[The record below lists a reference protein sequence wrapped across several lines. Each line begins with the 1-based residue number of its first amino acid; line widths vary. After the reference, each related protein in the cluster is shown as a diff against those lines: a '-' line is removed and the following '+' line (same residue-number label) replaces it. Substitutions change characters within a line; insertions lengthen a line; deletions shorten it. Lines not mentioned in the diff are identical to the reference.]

1 MTDSAKLPKIV
12 ILGTGGTI
20 VSSGDDPLM
29 LTGYRIKGLNVETLL
44 CAVPELQYFARI
56 EAHQIAN
63 IDSSSMTFS
72 IWLELGRAIEKAA
85 ADPDTAGIVV
95 THGTDT
101 MEETAWFTH
110 LTAKTQKPIVFTGAM
125 RPATALSADGP
136 LNLLNAVRIAAD
148 PKAAGR
154 GVLVAL
160 NDVILSARDAMKISP
175 TNAAAFGPNV
185 QGPLGLIAGAEIL
198 WLGRPE
204 RAFGSETPFSIPK
217 LAALEI
223 PRVDIVYSHADD
235 DGVMVRAA
243 CAAGARAIV
252 HAGTGNGSIHCC
264 TDEALADAADAGVL
278 IIRASR
284 VTTGAVTT
292 GLAEWQERGYVRPGR
307 SPRRKLA
314 CLHSLSL
321 PNTAKFSQLW
331 PKPFQILKF
340 SAALEFAA
348 VLRER
353 LIRRWFSLQPFAFND
368 EGEPLRAARC
378 LQNNLAV
385 LNGIKTRFNAGI
397 ALDGKCIAAVV
408 IKRQFG

>member
-1 MTDSAKLPKIV
+1 MPYALP
-12 ILGTGGTI
+12 
-20 VSSGDDPLM
+20 
-29 LTGYRIKGLNVETLL
+29 
-44 CAVPELQYFARI
+44 
-56 EAHQIAN
+56 
-63 IDSSSMTFS
+63 
-72 IWLELGRAIEKAA
+72 
-85 ADPDTAGIVV
+85 
-95 THGTDT
+95 
-101 MEETAWFTH
+101 
-110 LTAKTQKPIVFTGAM
+110 
-125 RPATALSADGP
+125 
-136 LNLLNAVRIAAD
+136 AD

-292 GLAEWQERGYVRPGR
+292 GLAEWQERGYVPAGTLTPQKARVLAQLVVAEYGQVQPALARPF
-307 SPRRKLA
+307 
-314 CLHSLSL
+314 
-321 PNTAKFSQLW
+321 PNTKL
-331 PKPFQILKF
+331 

-368 EGEPLRAARC
+368 EGEPLHAARC

>member
-185 QGPLGLIAGAEIL
+185 QGPLGLI
-198 WLGRPE
+198 
-204 RAFGSETPFSIPK
+204 
-217 LAALEI
+217 
-223 PRVDIVYSHADD
+223 
-235 DGVMVRAA
+235 VRAA

-292 GLAEWQERGYVRPGR
+292 GLAEWQERGYVPAGTLTPQKARV
-307 SPRRKLA
+307 LA
-314 CLHSLSL
+314 QLVVAEYGQVQSAL
-321 PNTAKFSQLW
+321 AEAFS
-331 PKPFQILKF
+331 KY
-340 SAALEFAA
+340 
-348 VLRER
+348 
-353 LIRRWFSLQPFAFND
+353 
-368 EGEPLRAARC
+368 
-378 LQNNLAV
+378 
-385 LNGIKTRFNAGI
+385 
-397 ALDGKCIAAVV
+397 
-408 IKRQFG
+408 

>member
-1 MTDSAKLPKIV
+1 MLNSPQTAYNGAATQGRIFLIMTDSAKLPKIV

-243 CAAGARAIV
+243 CDAGARAIV

-292 GLAEWQERGYVRPGR
+292 GLAEWQKRGYVPAGTLTPQKARV
-307 SPRRKLA
+307 LA
-314 CLHSLSL
+314 QLVVAEYGQVQSAL
-321 PNTAKFSQLW
+321 AEAFS
-331 PKPFQILKF
+331 KY
-340 SAALEFAA
+340 
-348 VLRER
+348 
-353 LIRRWFSLQPFAFND
+353 
-368 EGEPLRAARC
+368 
-378 LQNNLAV
+378 
-385 LNGIKTRFNAGI
+385 
-397 ALDGKCIAAVV
+397 
-408 IKRQFG
+408 

>member
-1 MTDSAKLPKIV
+1 MQDYNTIIGSIQMRLNGCQTRSVMDRYKIGSGTLNLIMSRYHANGIPIEELRMMAPKEVENLFYPQKNLQRKDVPLPDFQYYYDRIHAPESRMNISFCWLDYKEKNPDGYEKSQFYEYFNRFIAENY
-12 ILGTGGTI
+12 GGQK
-20 VSSGDDPLM
+20 VSMAVNRIPGEKMYIDWVGDQ
-29 LTGYRIKGLNVETLL
+29 TELL
-44 CAVPELQYFARI
+44 P
-56 EAHQIAN
+56 
-63 IDSSSMTFS
+63 
-72 IWLELGRAIEKAA
+72 
-85 ADPDTAGIVV
+85 
-95 THGTDT
+95 HGTDT

-185 QGPLGLIAGAEIL
+185 HGPLGLIAGAEIL

-292 GLAEWQERGYVRPGR
+292 GLAEWQERGYVPAGTLTPQKARV
-307 SPRRKLA
+307 LA
-314 CLHSLSL
+314 QLVVAEYGQVQSAL
-321 PNTAKFSQLW
+321 AEAFS
-331 PKPFQILKF
+331 KY
-340 SAALEFAA
+340 
-348 VLRER
+348 
-353 LIRRWFSLQPFAFND
+353 
-368 EGEPLRAARC
+368 
-378 LQNNLAV
+378 
-385 LNGIKTRFNAGI
+385 
-397 ALDGKCIAAVV
+397 
-408 IKRQFG
+408 

>member
-1 MTDSAKLPKIV
+1 
-12 ILGTGGTI
+12 
-20 VSSGDDPLM
+20 
-29 LTGYRIKGLNVETLL
+29 
-44 CAVPELQYFARI
+44 
-56 EAHQIAN
+56 
-63 IDSSSMTFS
+63 
-72 IWLELGRAIEKAA
+72 
-85 ADPDTAGIVV
+85 
-95 THGTDT
+95 

-252 HAGTGNGSIHCC
+252 HAGTGNGSIHCR

-292 GLAEWQERGYVRPGR
+292 GLAEWQERGYVPAGTLTPQKARV
-307 SPRRKLA
+307 LA
-314 CLHSLSL
+314 QLVVAEYGQVQSAL
-321 PNTAKFSQLW
+321 AEAFS
-331 PKPFQILKF
+331 KY
-340 SAALEFAA
+340 
-348 VLRER
+348 
-353 LIRRWFSLQPFAFND
+353 
-368 EGEPLRAARC
+368 
-378 LQNNLAV
+378 
-385 LNGIKTRFNAGI
+385 
-397 ALDGKCIAAVV
+397 
-408 IKRQFG
+408 

>member
-1 MTDSAKLPKIV
+1 MLNSPQTAYNGAATQGRIFLIMTDSAKLPKIV

-175 TNAAAFGPNV
+175 
-185 QGPLGLIAGAEIL
+185 
-198 WLGRPE
+198 
-204 RAFGSETPFSIPK
+204 IPK

-243 CAAGARAIV
+243 CDAGARAIV

-292 GLAEWQERGYVRPGR
+292 GLAEWQERGYVPAGTLTPQKARV
-307 SPRRKLA
+307 LA
-314 CLHSLSL
+314 QLVVAEYGQVQSAL
-321 PNTAKFSQLW
+321 AEAFS
-331 PKPFQILKF
+331 KY
-340 SAALEFAA
+340 
-348 VLRER
+348 
-353 LIRRWFSLQPFAFND
+353 
-368 EGEPLRAARC
+368 
-378 LQNNLAV
+378 
-385 LNGIKTRFNAGI
+385 
-397 ALDGKCIAAVV
+397 
-408 IKRQFG
+408 

>member
-1 MTDSAKLPKIV
+1 MTDSAKLPKLV

-292 GLAEWQERGYVRPGR
+292 GLAEWQERGYVPAGTLTPQKARV
-307 SPRRKLA
+307 LA
-314 CLHSLSL
+314 QLVVAEYGQVQSAL
-321 PNTAKFSQLW
+321 AEAFS
-331 PKPFQILKF
+331 KY
-340 SAALEFAA
+340 
-348 VLRER
+348 
-353 LIRRWFSLQPFAFND
+353 
-368 EGEPLRAARC
+368 
-378 LQNNLAV
+378 
-385 LNGIKTRFNAGI
+385 
-397 ALDGKCIAAVV
+397 
-408 IKRQFG
+408 

>member
-1 MTDSAKLPKIV
+1 MPDTQPEKRIISEGAKLNICKQRSAAQASRPTV
-12 ILGTGGTI
+12 LSDAEQPADSLQWRGYSRENLFNHDRQRQASQNRNPRGTI

-243 CAAGARAIV
+243 CDAGARAIV

-292 GLAEWQERGYVRPGR
+292 GLAEWQERGYVPAGTLTPQKARV
-307 SPRRKLA
+307 LA
-314 CLHSLSL
+314 QLVVAEYGQVQSAL
-321 PNTAKFSQLW
+321 AEAFS
-331 PKPFQILKF
+331 KY
-340 SAALEFAA
+340 
-348 VLRER
+348 
-353 LIRRWFSLQPFAFND
+353 
-368 EGEPLRAARC
+368 
-378 LQNNLAV
+378 
-385 LNGIKTRFNAGI
+385 
-397 ALDGKCIAAVV
+397 
-408 IKRQFG
+408 